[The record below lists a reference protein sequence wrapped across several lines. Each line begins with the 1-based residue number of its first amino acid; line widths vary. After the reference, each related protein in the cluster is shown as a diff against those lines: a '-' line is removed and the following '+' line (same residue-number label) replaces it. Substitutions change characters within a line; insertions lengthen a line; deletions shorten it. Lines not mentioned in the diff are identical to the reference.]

1 MTCLVPGCK
10 SNYHS
15 QGDSYVPTFSF
26 PTDVETREKWFRAI
40 PRPKGDY
47 EENKRFLVCIHH
59 FREEDIER
67 NIEYY
72 NGVEMIKMPRK
83 KVVLKKFA
91 VPSIFP
97 NCPTYFT
104 DAVAK
109 TQRLSLDDKEEKRM
123 QDVYKKSRTEFQET
137 EAKFRISSLSCI
149 ISKLH
154 MIELPNDWL
163 FHRPDSSNILFLKIQ
178 FCDEVSTIER
188 YIIVDESLFCK
199 SFYKE
204 KNKIQLSS
212 SSINDIR
219 LLENI
224 IHEVDLFEISPS
236 TNTNTSATSLIQH
249 VENSIHSLGQ
259 AIDTLEH
266 TDSKLYFEI
275 AEASLRMRLTFLLD
289 QLKYLIIDKHARRYN
304 IITLVFC
311 LKIHGISPACYR
323 LIQGSNCLTFPHER
337 NWLKVKNSIGLES
350 DYTKILR
357 EVATTFNNLERHV
370 ILQMDEVHIRGDASY
385 KGGRVIGS
393 IDNPN
398 DPYTTVFSMMVSSL
412 SAKFSTIV
420 RLIPLGSSSSESLYP
435 IVRSTICGIEAC
447 GLFVEAV
454 CTDNYPLN
462 VRLYKLFSTSSKL
475 EPKVQHPLQ
484 PT

>member
-1 MTCLVPGCK
+1 
-10 SNYHS
+10 
-15 QGDSYVPTFSF
+15 
-26 PTDVETREKWFRAI
+26 
-40 PRPKGDY
+40 
-47 EENKRFLVCIHH
+47 
-59 FREEDIER
+59 
-67 NIEYY
+67 
-72 NGVEMIKMPRK
+72 MIKMPRK

-123 QDVYKKSRTEFQET
+123 QDVYKKSRAEFQET
-137 EAKFRISSLSCI
+137 EAKFMISSLSCI

-154 MIELPNDWL
+154 MIELPNGWL
-163 FHRPDSSNILFLKIQ
+163 FHRPDSSNILFLKIH
-178 FCDEVSTIER
+178 FSNEVSTIER

-224 IHEVDLFEISPS
+224 IHEVDVFEISPS
-236 TNTNTSATSLIQH
+236 INTNTSATSLIQH
-249 VENSIHSLGQ
+249 VENSIHSLAQ

-275 AEASLRMRLTFLLD
+275 AEDSIRMRLTFLLD

-304 IITLVFC
+304 IITQVFC

-337 NWLKVKNSIGLES
+337 NLLKVKNSIGLES
-350 DYTKILR
+350 DYTKILK
-357 EVATTFNNLERHV
+357 EVATTFNDLERHV
-370 ILQMDEVHIRGDASY
+370 ILQMDEVHIRSDASY

-420 RLIPLGSSSSESLYP
+420 RLIPLGSSSAESLYP
-435 IVRSTICGIEAC
+435 IVRSTIYDIEAC

-475 EPKVQHPLQ
+475 EPKVQHPCNPHRNLILILIVFISLSASEIIG
-484 PT
+484 

>member
-1 MTCLVPGCK
+1 
-10 SNYHS
+10 
-15 QGDSYVPTFSF
+15 
-26 PTDVETREKWFRAI
+26 
-40 PRPKGDY
+40 
-47 EENKRFLVCIHH
+47 
-59 FREEDIER
+59 
-67 NIEYY
+67 
-72 NGVEMIKMPRK
+72 MIKMRRK

-109 TQRLSLDDKEEKRM
+109 TQKLTLDDKEEKGM
-123 QDVYKKSRTEFQET
+123 QNVYKKSRTEFQET

-149 ISKLH
+149 ISELH
-154 MIELPNDWL
+154 MIELPNGWL

-275 AEASLRMRLTFLLD
+275 AEASLRMRLTF
-289 QLKYLIIDKHARRYN
+289 
-304 IITLVFC
+304 C
-311 LKIHGISPACYR
+311 SIS
-323 LIQGSNCLTFPHER
+323 
-337 NWLKVKNSIGLES
+337 
-350 DYTKILR
+350 
-357 EVATTFNNLERHV
+357 
-370 ILQMDEVHIRGDASY
+370 
-385 KGGRVIGS
+385 
-393 IDNPN
+393 
-398 DPYTTVFSMMVSSL
+398 
-412 SAKFSTIV
+412 
-420 RLIPLGSSSSESLYP
+420 
-435 IVRSTICGIEAC
+435 
-447 GLFVEAV
+447 
-454 CTDNYPLN
+454 
-462 VRLYKLFSTSSKL
+462 
-475 EPKVQHPLQ
+475 
-484 PT
+484 